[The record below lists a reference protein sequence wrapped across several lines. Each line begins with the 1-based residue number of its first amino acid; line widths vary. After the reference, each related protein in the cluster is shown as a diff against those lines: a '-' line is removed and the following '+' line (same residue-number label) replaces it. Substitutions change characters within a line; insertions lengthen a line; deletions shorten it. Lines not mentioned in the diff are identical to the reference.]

1 MLLCGWTSS
10 LGSWSLDF
18 STANQLA
25 CSDSY
30 PLLKSSHP
38 QKCWMLW
45 RLTYY
50 WGTAPDSRFA
60 NVPLSYLLGYKAS
73 LTDLYVQIIIS
84 YARHSEPDHWQ
95 MFHVSWLSF
104 LTLIENGQPPGW
116 HPPSDWGGTVTGTER
131 RRLSQ
136 HQTLKLNAAKMRRR
150 LHLFPLFATQKIG
163 IIPKPGRMRPSLV
176 HNNQHHKVG
185 DIGEDMNC
193 DAVFQG
199 ASKNIFLCC
208 SSTCDKGQMF
218 LFPCFVLVFLLPNVQ
233 PCSPLLCTLQSPAT
247 LPGPQGQP
255 IRVQVGVGSANCGA
269 GIARVSWV
277 SSVLVDNQ
285 R

>member
-1 MLLCGWTSS
+1 MIVI
-10 LGSWSLDF
+10 
-18 STANQLA
+18 
-25 CSDSY
+25 SY
-30 PLLKSSHP
+30 FDRECPAAWLTP
-38 QKCWMLW
+38 TI
-45 RLTYY
+45 RLRWDRY
-50 WGTAPDSRFA
+50 WDREEEALPTPNPETQCRENASQA
-60 NVPLSYLLGYKAS
+60 SPLSIVCDSKNRNHSETWPHAS
-73 LTDLYVQIIIS
+73 L
-84 YARHSEPDHWQ
+84 
-95 MFHVSWLSF
+95 
-104 LTLIENGQPPGW
+104 
-116 HPPSDWGGTVTGTER
+116 
-131 RRLSQ
+131 
-136 HQTLKLNAAKMRRR
+136 
-150 LHLFPLFATQKIG
+150 
-163 IIPKPGRMRPSLV
+163 SLV

-193 DAVFQG
+193 DAVLQR

-255 IRVQVGVGSANCGA
+255 IRVQVGFGSANWGV

>member
-1 MLLCGWTSS
+1 MADVSC
-10 LGSWSLDF
+10 
-18 STANQLA
+18 QLI
-25 CSDSY
+25 
-30 PLLKSSHP
+30 
-38 QKCWMLW
+38 
-45 RLTYY
+45 
-50 WGTAPDSRFA
+50 
-60 NVPLSYLLGYKAS
+60 V
-73 LTDLYVQIIIS
+73 IS
-84 YARHSEPDHWQ
+84 YFDRECPAA
-95 MFHVSWLSF
+95 WLTPTIR
-104 LTLIENGQPPGW
+104 LRWDRYWDREEEALPTPNPETQCRENA
-116 HPPSDWGGTVTGTER
+116 
-131 RRLSQ
+131 SQ
-136 HQTLKLNAAKMRRR
+136 

-185 DIGEDMNC
+185 DIGEDMKC
-193 DAVFQG
+193 DAVFQR

-208 SSTCDKGQMF
+208 PSTCDKGQMF

-255 IRVQVGVGSANCGA
+255 IRVQVGFGSANC